1 MDLPATSVGPQV
13 EFQDEK
19 RQMLLGKLKD
29 TLDCTVSPTAWAC
42 LWLSDISTLE
52 EKVAPVNPSQLEINR
67 SFLENFDLGVIGRQW
82 SQRHRSKS
90 TTSSPRST
98 PSVRSKASLPS
109 TPLQQL
115 ARSDQPEAQESELQ
129 PATSVTMITTPTR
142 GVKCKVG
149 DVETKPTMSKRM
161 RGDNEPRSIIAKE
174 ECRRRDGALCILTKY
189 PDPID
194 VAHIFPFSMGS
205 DKQDKSFW
213 NLLKIFWSQERVDAW
228 YNAVFQRGTEVLEN
242 LMCFAPHVHRWH
254 TKGLFALQP
263 VKMSEDGKCLTLKFY
278 WLPRRSTSVEMD
290 IMDTP
295 SIPEDLTGL
304 PRNLKAW
311 NVITERKICSG
322 DEIHLETPDPD
333 NLPLPDV
340 RILDMQWVLQR
351 LMALSG
357 AAEPCDNYLNDD
369 DDEEGD
375 PVSVEGSQ
383 IDEDD
388 YG

>member
-1 MDLPATSVGPQV
+1 MHILIRLSAIPQMCFLPSSPFLLKQNTTLPPWCDNPSSTLMDLPATSVGPQV

-67 SFLENFDLGVIGRQW
+67 SFLENFDLGVIVRQV
-82 SQRHRSKS
+82 STAPLEIDHVKS
-90 TTSSPRST
+90 SIH
-98 PSVRSKASLPS
+98 SLMP
-109 TPLQQL
+109 Q
-115 ARSDQPEAQESELQ
+115 
-129 PATSVTMITTPTR
+129 
-142 GVKCKVG
+142 
-149 DVETKPTMSKRM
+149 KRW
-161 RGDNEPRSIIAKE
+161 
-174 ECRRRDGALCILTKY
+174 ALCILTKY

-388 YG
+388 YGWTSLHVINANSISELKAASFGRRLGVRLRKRKWHQE